1 MPRRFIAIRTLPP
14 MLALTLCCFTG
25 QVFGQLSKIPT
36 AATEATVQA
45 DAVTVFAEMDSSS
58 EQTSTLKKGN
68 SVYVD
73 LRIDQSGKSW
83 CGIRSSA
90 QTNRIGFVDC
100 KTLQRVAS
108 SVPTIRPGANVAAS
122 GPSRSAPAEI
132 PLARSAIPTA
142 SGYDALKNQIVKEG
156 VIDSGLIAALEE
168 QTSNGGSAAMARAAL
183 AHLVAGEFELSQ
195 HEPDKATEHFE
206 AATTYA
212 GNQRNLVLAS
222 LEGRVYAL
230 LMESE
235 FGSAQ
240 DLIERARKLS
250 PQSAQ
255 LAALSGWAHYRLNQ
269 LDAAI
274 DDFRL
279 AQRMRPDANV
289 ARLLER
295 ATSDKEAESDFREG
309 ESQHFVVRYHG
320 GASRAL
326 ASDVTRTLE
335 EQFEELRNQ
344 FRYTPPEP
352 IGVIL
357 YTQEAFRD
365 VTGVP
370 SWAGVVN
377 DGRIRVPVQ
386 GMETVSEPLARSLK
400 HELTHSFV
408 FQKTS
413 GRCPTWLQEGIAQWI
428 SGRRSSNAAAL
439 LVSMYQDGK
448 EKSLRHMEGSW
459 MKLSAAEAQFSY
471 AWALAMVETI
481 EADSGSDGLGRLLD
495 AVRTESSMGAAL
507 LQALRTNYSS
517 LDDATAEYLRR
528 TYLQ

>member
-1 MPRRFIAIRTLPP
+1 
-14 MLALTLCCFTG
+14 
-25 QVFGQLSKIPT
+25 
-36 AATEATVQA
+36 
-45 DAVTVFAEMDSSS
+45 
-58 EQTSTLKKGN
+58 
-68 SVYVD
+68 
-73 LRIDQSGKSW
+73 
-83 CGIRSSA
+83 
-90 QTNRIGFVDC
+90 
-100 KTLQRVAS
+100 
-108 SVPTIRPGANVAAS
+108 
-122 GPSRSAPAEI
+122 
-132 PLARSAIPTA
+132 
-142 SGYDALKNQIVKEG
+142 
-156 VIDSGLIAALEE
+156 
-168 QTSNGGSAAMARAAL
+168 MARAAL